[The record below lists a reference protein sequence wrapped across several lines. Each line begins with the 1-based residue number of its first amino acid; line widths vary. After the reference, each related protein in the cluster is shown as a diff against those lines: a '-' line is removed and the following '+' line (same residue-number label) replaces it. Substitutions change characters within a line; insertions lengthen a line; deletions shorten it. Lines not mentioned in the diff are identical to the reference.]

1 MRKIC
6 CSCLKR
12 SDTLQYRRGFSKP
25 AQRGEA
31 DYLSYL
37 AQSRVLFSAP
47 GLMHNR
53 VVFYPVEPF
62 WDYLPRRRI
71 ISAPCFELLENVVA
85 EAFGGVAGLRSLM
98 LRLAPCPP
106 VPQDTIP
113 PHANTTTW
121 SSTGSYRCL
130 NQGVGHAPCPV
141 CAFLGLGVK
150 VEEVCSW
157 AVF

>member
-1 MRKIC
+1 MRLRALKVGKIC

-12 SDTLQYRRGFSKP
+12 SDTLQYTKP

-62 WDYLPRRRI
+62 WDYIPRRRI
-71 ISAPCFELLENVVA
+71 ISTPCFELLENSHKGFWWRCWFKEFDVT
-85 EAFGGVAGLRSLM
+85 S
-98 LRLAPCPP
+98 CPLP
-106 VPQDTIP
+106 SC
-113 PHANTTTW
+113 A
-121 SSTGSYRCL
+121 TGHHS
-130 NQGVGHAPCPV
+130 
-141 CAFLGLGVK
+141 FLCQHNY
-150 VEEVCSW
+150 VEQHRELLVS
-157 AVF
+157 